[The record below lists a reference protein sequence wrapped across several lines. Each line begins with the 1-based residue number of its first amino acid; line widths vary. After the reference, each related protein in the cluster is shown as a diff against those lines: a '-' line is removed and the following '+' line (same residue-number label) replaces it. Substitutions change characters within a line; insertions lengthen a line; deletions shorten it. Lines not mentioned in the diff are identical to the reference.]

1 MRFLKGEGEAKS
13 WWDHRQ
19 VIVDSGLQ
27 HCFLKKGKS
36 RSNEAAAPE
45 AAVCEMH
52 HYQQLEPRLLSP
64 RQVPPVSSLA
74 TRLTGLEGQ
83 CRLSPPACLLH
94 SSAALTATEQGITT
108 MLLQNSFRNILPN
121 PN

>member
-1 MRFLKGEGEAKS
+1 MCEHGHHGVMR
-13 WWDHRQ
+13 
-19 VIVDSGLQ
+19 VT
-27 HCFLKKGKS
+27 
-36 RSNEAAAPE
+36 APE

-52 HYQQLEPRLLSP
+52 HYQQPEPRLLCP
-64 RQVPPVSSLA
+64 GLAPPVSSLA

-94 SSAALTATEQGITT
+94 SSAALTVTEQGITT
-108 MLLQNSFRNILPN
+108 MLLQNTFGNILPN